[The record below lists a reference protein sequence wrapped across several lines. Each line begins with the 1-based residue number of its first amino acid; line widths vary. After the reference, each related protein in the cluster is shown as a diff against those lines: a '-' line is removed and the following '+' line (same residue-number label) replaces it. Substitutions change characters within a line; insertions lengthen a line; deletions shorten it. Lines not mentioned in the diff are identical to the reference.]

1 MNPRFLSVILI
12 LSLCSVS
19 KTWAQEPVTS
29 PPIPIETMFGNNQLY
44 FQLVVKR
51 KFTPNSKF
59 SYFTVAT
66 FNTDYSNNDRI
77 GNILMP
83 VQISRSIGKKGFGI
97 MAGGEMNSAI
107 GFYPIIGP
115 QFNYSSRKLLAVTVA
130 SFYINSGNDLKI
142 FGLYEFKP
150 SLSQNWNLYSRLQ
163 FIYNFSMETGDHN
176 RSYVYLRAGLKRK
189 QLAFGIG
196 ANLDQIGPAKIYR
209 ENFGPFLRWDFN

>member
-1 MNPRFLSVILI
+1 
-12 LSLCSVS
+12 
-19 KTWAQEPVTS
+19 
-29 PPIPIETMFGNNQLY
+29 
-44 FQLVVKR
+44 
-51 KFTPNSKF
+51 
-59 SYFTVAT
+59 
-66 FNTDYSNNDRI
+66 
-77 GNILMP
+77 
-83 VQISRSIGKKGFGI
+83 